1 MVSITDALDM
11 IHENVKAVHT
21 QILPIESAIGSV
33 CAENIYARFDLPR
46 FDNSAMDGYAV
57 TLADAGGTIEPQ
69 STVFAGDESEVKVT
83 KGHGVKI
90 MTGAVLP
97 EGADA
102 VVPVENTK
110 ESDEGVLLPD
120 SIRRGANIRKKGED
134 ITKGERIIESGDS
147 ISAYAIA
154 RLVSQG
160 ITHLRV
166 FRKPTVSIFA
176 TGHELKMHYESVEA
190 HQIYNSN
197 APTFIAR
204 ARELGCDARFTG
216 TTADTMESIMKQ
228 IEASLESDLIITS
241 GGVSVGDADFTK
253 EAFQRLG
260 MQTLFSKVDIK
271 PGKPTTVGRIG
282 RTWIVNLPGNPSAAA
297 VNFEIFARSII
308 ARLKGVNT
316 PYLSP
321 ISTVCARDT
330 RVKPGKFTVLMGRFD
345 GESFDILQKQGPGMV
360 GPLKEMDGFVI
371 TTPSTD
377 LLKAGESVR
386 MIPVRYSQGSRQ
398 ARELFT

>member
-216 TTADTMESIMKQ
+216 TTAD
-228 IEASLESDLIITS
+228 A
-241 GGVSVGDADFTK
+241 
-253 EAFQRLG
+253 
-260 MQTLFSKVDIK
+260 MQTSQRRPSK
-271 PGKPTTVGRIG
+271 G
-282 RTWIVNLPGNPSAAA
+282 S
-297 VNFEIFARSII
+297 
-308 ARLKGVNT
+308 
-316 PYLSP
+316 
-321 ISTVCARDT
+321 VCR
-330 RVKPGKFTVLMGRFD
+330 RC
-345 GESFDILQKQGPGMV
+345 
-360 GPLKEMDGFVI
+360 
-371 TTPSTD
+371 
-377 LLKAGESVR
+377 
-386 MIPVRYSQGSRQ
+386 SRKW
-398 ARELFT
+398 T